1 MGSETK
7 AHPQRWDNFG
17 NRRSAMD
24 RAGKYLT
31 LPYLT
36 FPLAR
41 ILLVVEPDANDAS
54 DLLVD
59 GDGSEVYEDDEVK
72 DSTISKRMCH
82 MSLR

>member
-1 MGSETK
+1 MGTS
-7 AHPQRWDNFG
+7 
-17 NRRSAMD
+17 
-24 RAGKYLT
+24 
-31 LPYLT
+31 

-59 GDGSEVYEDDEVK
+59 GDGSEAQAYEDDEVK

>member
-1 MGSETK
+1 MSYSLI
-7 AHPQRWDNFG
+7 D
-17 NRRSAMD
+17 RSFNSV
-24 RAGKYLT
+24 GT
-31 LPYLT
+31 S

-59 GDGSEVYEDDEVK
+59 GDGSEACEDDEVK